1 MRRLNSLATKTAT
14 LALVAGLAAPA
25 LQAQELDLGNMTPE
39 QRTAFGSA
47 VRDYL
52 LEEPQVLIE
61 VMNLLEQ
68 QQYEQQA
75 QADEALVSQ
84 NADALFRDGYS
95 WVGGNPEGDV
105 TVVEF
110 SDYFCGYCR
119 RAHSEVDELLSADGN
134 IRFIYKEFPIR
145 GDDSTL
151 STRFA
156 LATLQEAGPD
166 AYKQVSDALMTM
178 QPGLTET
185 ILSRLANTLGLETDA
200 IMARMSD
207 PEIEQQIDATKALA
221 RSMQINGTPTFVIG
235 GKMYRGQIG
244 LEAMRQAVA
253 EERADG

>member
-119 RAHSEVDELLSADGN
+119 RAPFEVDVVLRAEGN
-134 IRFIYKEFPIR
+134 IRCNY
-145 GDDSTL
+145 
-151 STRFA
+151 
-156 LATLQEAGPD
+156 
-166 AYKQVSDALMTM
+166 
-178 QPGLTET
+178 
-185 ILSRLANTLGLETDA
+185 
-200 IMARMSD
+200 
-207 PEIEQQIDATKALA
+207 
-221 RSMQINGTPTFVIG
+221 
-235 GKMYRGQIG
+235 
-244 LEAMRQAVA
+244 
-253 EERADG
+253 